1 MIRCE
6 TVSCRESF
14 DDTEFKKLRDTVREL
29 FPLFHEKAQFMTF
42 SYDCWV
48 YKLPGKDQSRNMMVM
63 SHHDVV
69 AGTGEWKHP
78 PFAAEIADGKLWGR
92 GTVDTKTPLFAE
104 FTAFE
109 ELLGEASSRPATCGS
124 PPPTMRRS
132 AATASRWRWSI
143 LKNRA
148 LNSS

>member
-1 MIRCE
+1 
-6 TVSCRESF
+6 
-14 DDTEFKKLRDTVREL
+14 
-29 FPLFHEKAQFMTF
+29 MTF

-109 ELLGEASSRPATCGS
+109 ELLGEGFEPPCNLWLASSHNEEIGGDGIP
-124 PPPTMRRS
+124 
-132 AATASRWRWSI
+132 
-143 LKNRA
+143 LA
-148 LNSS
+148 LEYFKKAGH